1 MILGEYTSK
10 LQEKN
15 RVVMPKKFR
24 SEIGDNIIITKGYE
38 ECLIVVP
45 LDKWDLMIKDIISK
59 PFTVSSVRDT
69 SRFILWSANDIN
81 LDEQGRFVIGSSLI
95 EHANLSGEIIFL
107 GLMNFIE
114 VWDFSKWKE
123 REKYLRDSGA
133 NIANELSS
141 LDVSWK
147 CSFTKSY
154 K

>member
-69 SRFILWSANDIN
+69 SRFILGSANDIN

-141 LDVSWK
+141 LDVS
-147 CSFTKSY
+147 
-154 K
+154 